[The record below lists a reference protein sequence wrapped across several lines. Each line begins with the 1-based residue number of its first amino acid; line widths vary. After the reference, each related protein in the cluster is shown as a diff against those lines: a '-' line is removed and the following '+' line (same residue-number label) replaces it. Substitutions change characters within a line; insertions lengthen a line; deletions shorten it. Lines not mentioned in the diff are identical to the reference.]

1 MPKQIKTEM
10 KKLKTIPK
18 FKSEESE
25 RQFWESPE
33 NDTTEYFDVS
43 KMKRANFS
51 NLKPSTTSISL
62 RLSDSLLEGIRQQA
76 NKLDVPYQSLMKI
89 WLTEKLGES
98 ASN

>member
-1 MPKQIKTEM
+1 MPKQLNLEV
-10 KKLKTIPK
+10 KKLKKIPK
-18 FKSEESE
+18 FKNEESE
-25 RQFWESPE
+25 RLFWESPE
-33 NDTTEYFDVS
+33 NDATDYFEVS
-43 KMKRANFS
+43 KMVVANFS

-98 ASN
+98 LLR